1 MTRRLLTVAVAAC
14 ATTPARPIP
23 LAVLIDGDRAAVG
36 KVSTIDGLDLHEV
49 TLPAPQP
56 PPSDDTNV
64 AITRARTAF
73 AGGEFSSCRE
83 ALATVDLVHVLARGD
98 RNLASRALV
107 LGAACAWPDK
117 AGAEATANRL
127 AGFGLDLPD
136 MTVTPEIDRMLGTAI
151 TAAGAAPRHSL
162 AVAGVVGAQ
171 LSIDGRAG
179 DCALPCT
186 VDVAPGDHVLAVVAD
201 GYAPASRL
209 VRSPDVDHVTVAEEP
224 ANSELA
230 ARQWR
235 TRLGRGLP
243 ATDAVG
249 VTLLAKLAGGS
260 RIAYLHG
267 DAAITAAL
275 VVDGKLVASTTAGHG
290 DATDAIRELAYD
302 GGVLHR
308 PSVFQRPWFWI
319 ATAGAAIVIAGAIV
333 AITYKPDPTT
343 VLSF

>member
-1 MTRRLLTVAVAAC
+1 M
-14 ATTPARPIP
+14 
-23 LAVLIDGDRAAVG
+23 AVLIDGDRAAAGPVS
-36 KVSTIDGLDLHEV
+36 KVDGLDLHEV

-56 PPSDDTNV
+56 PATDDTNV

-83 ALATVDLVHVLARGD
+83 ALAKIDLVQVLARGD

-117 AGAEATANRL
+117 EGAQATANRL

-136 MTVTPEIDRMLGTAI
+136 MTVTPEIDRMLGAAI
-151 TAAGAAPRHSL
+151 TAAGAAPRHAL
-162 AVAGVVGAQ
+162 AVDGVVGAQ

-209 VRSPDVDHVTVAEEP
+209 VRTPDVDRVTLAEEP
-224 ANSELA
+224 ANTELA

-235 TRLGRGLP
+235 TRVGRGLP

-249 VTLLAKLAGGS
+249 VALLAKLATGS
-260 RIAYLHG
+260 RIAYVHG
-267 DAAITAAL
+267 DEAVSAAL
-275 VVDGKLVASTTAGHG
+275 VVDGKLVASTTRGHG
-290 DATDAIRELAYD
+290 DASGAIRELAYD

-333 AITYKPDPTT
+333 AVTYQPDIKT
-343 VLSF
+343 VASF